1 MIKAL
6 IFDFDGIIIDS
17 ESPELQVWQEVF
29 VEHGRELGLGL
40 WADLIGR
47 PSNHF
52 DLYGYFQENIAPEA
66 DIETL
71 RQTRRARVIALT
83 EAQPVLPGV
92 LDYLRAASTLG
103 LKIGV
108 ASSSS
113 GRHVLGHL
121 ARLELLDYFH
131 STKCFEDTET
141 HKPDPGP
148 YRAVLAELGVSADEA
163 IAFEDSPNGVSAA
176 KSAGIFCVAVPNP
189 VTRLL
194 PLEHADYRL
203 ESLADEPLE
212 DILARA
218 HEAKWK

>member
-29 VEHGRELGLGL
+29 AEHGQELGLEL

-52 DLYGYFQENIAPEA
+52 DLYSYFQQNIAPEA

-71 RQTRRARVIALT
+71 RLTRRARVIRLT

-92 LDYLRAASTLG
+92 LDYLRAAATRG
-103 LKIGV
+103 LKIGI

-113 GRHVLGHL
+113 GNHVLGHL

-148 YRAVLAELGVSADEA
+148 YRAVLTELGVSADEA
-163 IAFEDSPNGVSAA
+163 IAFEDSPNGISAA

-218 HEAKWK
+218 HEAKRK